1 MLMQEEKVR
10 NVSKSIKENVNVN
23 ILSLWKPEWMV
34 LLRMVKLYQ
43 WLDSEEEDGY
53 GMCAWAWDC
62 LCMCQLVSDA
72 GCSLSNI
79 HRTCQ
84 IWQIIDNCDWV
95 GPWLWIVSLIFSL
108 GSCDVYF
115 YIVISIS
122 RMLLGVCLYCYIVNK
137 MLINGSTLY
146 KAELSTEHNIWRWW
160 F

>member
-10 NVSKSIKENVNVN
+10 NVIKSIKENVNVS

-34 LLRMVKLYQ
+34 LLRIIKLNQ
-43 WLDSEEEDGY
+43 WLDPADEEG
-53 GMCAWAWDC
+53 GVCVWDC
-62 LCMCQLVSDA
+62 LCTCQLVSDA

-108 GSCDVYF
+108 GSCDVDT
-115 YIVISIS
+115 
-122 RMLLGVCLYCYIVNK
+122 YCD
-137 MLINGSTLY
+137 IN
-146 KAELSTEHNIWRWW
+146 